1 MQFFFLSISKS
12 LKNIRSVETQ
22 PTWNIKLF
30 GENNNKSNARD
41 AIFFFFYKLLISR
54 NEKVTLIVGIYENQ

>member
-1 MQFFFLSISKS
+1 MIINDLKYKMDYAIFFLSISKS
-12 LKNIRSVETQ
+12 LKNIRSVETH

-41 AIFFFFYKLLISR
+41 AIFIFFT
-54 NEKVTLIVGIYENQ
+54 NC